1 MLVGYLT
8 VLLPQLINNE
18 QNCLSSRFI
27 KRYQTLAFTIDSLTQ
42 CPRAPL
48 PLSQACYDH
57 GCHLSWKPS
66 AEDALNFWTFLNQV
80 IHSNTKSLQYCT
92 ESPTL
97 NRGAGGA
104 WRWHPLWDAICLW
117 YMHEFSPRQR
127 DIDKKT
133 DRWRKHIRHLN
144 GHVSAVSASLIL
156 LVSELQVGSEPKQ
169 SNLWY
174 YDFIWFLDVSWCPA
188 FLAQPHSSF
197 HCPSPP
203 FSESCLSESTNFWT
217 LIPNSTSNSEKIK
230 IKKHLERAWMFEPSN
245 KMIAT
250 TRQKIQLLW
259 SGQKWK

>member
-104 WRWHPLWDAICLW
+104 WRWHRLWDATGLW
-117 YMHEFSPRQR
+117 YIYIYMQVLWFFS
-127 DIDKKT
+127 T
-133 DRWRKHIRHLN
+133 
-144 GHVSAVSASLIL
+144 
-156 LVSELQVGSEPKQ
+156 
-169 SNLWY
+169 
-174 YDFIWFLDVSWCPA
+174 
-188 FLAQPHSSF
+188 
-197 HCPSPP
+197 
-203 FSESCLSESTNFWT
+203 
-217 LIPNSTSNSEKIK
+217 
-230 IKKHLERAWMFEPSN
+230 
-245 KMIAT
+245 T
-250 TRQKIQLLW
+250 TRHWQEN
-259 SGQKWK
+259 GQMKKA

>member
-156 LVSELQVGSEPKQ
+156 LVSELQVGRTKTVESLI
-169 SNLWY
+169 LW
-174 YDFIWFLDVSWCPA
+174 FHMISRCLMVSCIPGPA
-188 FLAQPHSSF
+188 TQLVSLPLPTFFRILPQRKHK
-197 HCPSPP
+197 
-203 FSESCLSESTNFWT
+203 LLN
-217 LIPNSTSNSEKIK
+217 SNSEFHVKLRK
-230 IKKHLERAWMFEPSN
+230 N
-245 KMIAT
+245 K
-250 TRQKIQLLW
+250 
-259 SGQKWK
+259 